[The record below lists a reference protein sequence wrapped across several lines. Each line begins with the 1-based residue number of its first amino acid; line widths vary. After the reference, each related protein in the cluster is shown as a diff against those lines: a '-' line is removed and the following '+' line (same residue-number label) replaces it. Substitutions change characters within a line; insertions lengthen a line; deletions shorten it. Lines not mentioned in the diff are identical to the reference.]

1 LSSILAKDKFV
12 PRQLANLGDRLVFS
26 NGILVLGLAASA
38 LIVGFGGETHRL
50 IPLYMVGVFV
60 SFTLSQAG
68 MVGHWRA
75 LREPGYRWRMALNAL
90 GAVCTFVVLLIVATV
105 KFIHGA
111 WLVLVAIPLLV
122 LVFRKTRQ
130 HYFELTT
137 ELSLSSVDRP
147 RALRHTVV
155 IPVPATPN
163 RIVLTAVEYAKSVS
177 RDVIAVHVST
187 DGHERSELVARWRK
201 FVEDV
206 PLIVLDSPYRSV
218 IRPLLQFID
227 EMEALREDDELTVL
241 LPEFVPD
248 RWWHT
253 LLHNQTSLVLKG
265 ALLFRPRV
273 VVTSVPYH
281 LRRASPRRA

>member
-1 LSSILAKDKFV
+1 MSL
-12 PRQLANLGDRLVFS
+12 
-26 NGILVLGLAASA
+26 LVLGLAASA
-38 LIVGFGGETHRL
+38 LIVAFRGETHRL

-68 MVGHWRA
+68 MVVHWRT
-75 LREPGYRWRMALNAL
+75 LREPGYHWRMALNAL
-90 GAVCTFVVLLIVATV
+90 GAACTLVVLVIVAAV
-105 KFIHGA
+105 KFTHGA
-111 WLVLVAIPLLV
+111 WLVTVAIPLLV
-122 LVFRKTRQ
+122 LVFRKTRR

-137 ELSLSSVDRP
+137 ELSLSSLDKP
-147 RALRHTVV
+147 RALRHTVI

-177 RDVIAVHVST
+177 RDVIAVHVGT
-187 DGHERSELVARWRK
+187 DGHDHGELVARWRK

-218 IRPLLQFID
+218 VRPLLQFID
-227 EMEALREDDELTVL
+227 EMEALRQDDELTVL

-248 RWWHT
+248 RWWHS

-265 ALLFRPRV
+265 ALLFRPGI

-281 LRRASPRRA
+281 LRGASRRRF